1 MISDGLEFRGWMMLK
16 KRCAI
21 SLRIMA
27 LMSVIGLLPGNPA
40 FAAEKDVISFTTAPT
55 QSLKKTQE
63 LYGPLVEYLAKK
75 TGENIKLVPA
85 RNFLEYTSK
94 MRKGEYDI
102 IFDGPH
108 FVSWRMNKVNHVP
121 IARLPG
127 KLVFGA
133 IVKDGGVIND
143 IKQLIGKKV
152 CAVNSPNLA
161 TLMVLDSFP
170 NPVQQPVIVSSRSFK
185 DAFACLKTGKGQAAF
200 IPMGFWKKFKKK
212 GKIDGLRV
220 LYTTKKKPLP
230 TRTFSISQRLD
241 AATRSN
247 IQQALLN
254 TGGEAGAQPLLK
266 RFNRKK
272 FVDAPSSEFKGL
284 SRLLLSVWGFH
295 E

>member
-1 MISDGLEFRGWMMLK
+1 MLK
-16 KRCAI
+16 ERCLMLLQTVGLI
-21 SLRIMA
+21 SVM
-27 LMSVIGLLPGNPA
+27 GLLWGNPVY
-40 FAAEKDVISFTTAPT
+40 AANKDIISFTTAPT
-55 QSLKKTQE
+55 QSLKKTKD
-63 LYGPLVEYLAKK
+63 LYGPLVEYLAKT

-102 IFDGPH
+102 VFDGPH
-108 FVSWRMNKVNHVP
+108 FVSWRMNRVNHVP
-121 IARLPG
+121 VARLPG

-133 IVKDGGVIND
+133 IVKDGGVINN
-143 IKQLIGKKV
+143 INQLVGKKV

-170 NPVQQPVIVSSRSFK
+170 NPVQQPVIVSARSFK
-185 DAFACLKTGKGQAAF
+185 DAFKCLKAGKGQAAF
-200 IPMGFWKKFKKK
+200 LPMGFWKKFKKK
-212 GKIDGLRV
+212 GKTDGLRV

-241 AATRSN
+241 AVTRSN
-247 IQQALLN
+247 IQKALLN
-254 TGGEAGAQPLLK
+254 TEGEAGAQPLLK

>member
-1 MISDGLEFRGWMMLK
+1 MLK
-16 KRCAI
+16 KRNLM
-21 SLRIMA
+21 SLRIAGWLSIAGM
-27 LMSVIGLLPGNPA
+27 LLGMPA
-40 FAAEKDVISFTTAPT
+40 YAAEKDVISFTTAPT
-55 QSLKKTQE
+55 QSLAKTQE
-63 LYGPLVEYLAKK
+63 LYGPLVEYLATT
-75 TGENIKLVPA
+75 TGANIKLVAA

-108 FVSWRMNKVNHVP
+108 FVSWRMNKVKHVP

-133 IVKDGGVIND
+133 IVKDGGVITD
-143 IKQLIGKKV
+143 VKQLVGKKV

-161 TLMVLDSFP
+161 TLMVLDSFS
-170 NPVQQPVIVSSRSFK
+170 NPVQQPVIVSARSFK
-185 DAFACLKTGKGQAAF
+185 DAFACLKSGKGQAAF

-212 GKIDGLRV
+212 GKTDGLRI

-230 TRTFSISQRLD
+230 TRTFSISKNVD
-241 AATRSN
+241 AETRGK
-247 IQQALLN
+247 IQKALLN
-254 TGGEAGAQPLLK
+254 AEGKAGAQPLLK